1 MSLQEKMQGIRQKFC
16 SRAGE
21 EAQMMEQDWADET
34 KTRAERNK
42 LVRDRAHALVG
53 TASLLEFPELAQ
65 ASREPE
71 KAIDGGAEA
80 EVVETHVSGLASQ
93 LRALGSIS

>member
-21 EAQMMEQDWADET
+21 EAQMLEQDWADET
-34 KTRAERNK
+34 KTRAVRNK
-42 LVRDRAHALVG
+42 LVRDRAHALIG

-65 ASREPE
+65 SSRNLEQ
-71 KAIDGGAEA
+71 AIDGGAEA
-80 EVVETHVSGLASQ
+80 QVVDNLVSGLADQ
-93 LRALGSIS
+93 LKALGAGN

>member
-21 EAQMMEQDWADET
+21 EAQMLEQDWADET

-42 LVRDRAHALVG
+42 LVRERAHALVG
-53 TASLLEFPELAQ
+53 TASLLEFPELAHS
-65 ASREPE
+65 SRGLEQ
-71 KAIDGGAEA
+71 AIDGGAEA
-80 EVVETHVSGLASQ
+80 QVVDNLVSGLAAQ
-93 LRALGSIS
+93 LKALGAAN